1 MLVLRGL
8 RYAADGSLVDDT
20 GHSWTRVS
28 NWVEPS
34 DAARLV
40 RAGTRFVVQECSSPP
55 VAVRHERFERDV
67 RARMI
72 TTAGLRGHEGRSTVP
87 TIMVGELWRSSD
99 GAELL
104 LFVEQDPR
112 PRSAEELQDNW

>member
-1 MLVLRGL
+1 VLVLRGL
-8 RYAADGSLVDDT
+8 GYAADGSLVDDT

-34 DAARLV
+34 DAERLV

-55 VAVRHERFERDV
+55 EVVRPERFRRDV
-67 RARMI
+67 KARMI
-72 TTAGLRGHEGRSTVP
+72 TAAVLGDHEGTSRVP
-87 TIMVGELWRSSD
+87 TMMVGELWRSAD
-99 GAELL
+99 GVELL

-112 PRSAEELQDNW
+112 PRSAEELQDSW